1 MTERVM
7 IDIETLGRE
16 PGCVVVSIG
25 AVRFDHGIKDE
36 LFAGV
41 SPTSCQR
48 EGLDIDAET
57 LAWWLT
63 QDADARKQLLG
74 GDPLEEALRELAAW
88 MPSGPKEVWANSPS
102 FDLEILDAAY
112 ELVGVPT
119 PWEFYE
125 HRDVRT
131 IKNLEVAVDIEQQGI
146 EHDALDDARFQA
158 RQVFETLMHIN
169 AEVDDD

>member
-7 IDIETLGRE
+7 IDIGTLGRE
-16 PGCVVVSIG
+16 AGCVIVSIG
-25 AVRFDHGIKDE
+25 AVRFDLGIKGE
-36 LFAGV
+36 LFIDV
-41 SPTSCQR
+41 SPTSCQDH
-48 EGLDIDAET
+48 GLSVDVET
-57 LAWWLT
+57 LVWWLT
-63 QDADARKQLLG
+63 QDADAREQLVG
-74 GDPLEEALRELAAW
+74 GEPLDEALRELAAW
-88 MPSGPKEVWANSPS
+88 MPAGQKEVWANSPS

-125 HRDVRT
+125 TRDVRT
-131 IKNLEVAVDIEQQGI
+131 VKNLEAAVDIEQQGI